1 LNKKLLY
8 LGIDI
13 GGAHIKIVGL
23 DQFQNICLIKYRKC
37 YLWKDPKKLKHEIN
51 FINSLSNNKN
61 ILCGLTMTA
70 ELCDIFPDRLTG
82 AKIILNECKKI
93 KFKTFLYSNSKKVFE
108 KFQSSN
114 LSNLISMNWHSI
126 GRYLAMF
133 VNDAIVIDFGS
144 TTTDFVCIKNG
155 KIMNKAFNDFTRL
168 LNGEILYTGLIRTPI
183 FAIKQNIK
191 YKSKTINIIPEYF
204 SKTSDIYRVNKK
216 IKKEFDIDDET
227 DLSDKSIRGSYKRI
241 ARSFGMDYHSKD
253 KSFIETLSKNL
264 MNEQLNMIHK
274 NTRQL
279 LNNFNM
285 KKNSLIILSGI
296 GQGILKDSFK
306 NDNVQLLSGY
316 FKSKNLLNKKLATY
330 HAPAACIAG
339 LLAEVIE

>member
-1 LNKKLLY
+1 MNKKLLY

-13 GGAHIKIVGL
+13 GGAHIKIIGL

-37 YLWKDPKKLKHEIN
+37 YIWKNLKKLNQEIT

-61 ILCGLTMTA
+61 ILCGVTMTA

-82 AKIILNECKKI
+82 AKTIINECKRI
-93 KFKTFLYSNSKKVFE
+93 KFKTFLYSNSEKVFE
-108 KFQSSN
+108 KLQSRN

-126 GRYLAMF
+126 GKYLSKL
-133 VNDAIVIDFGS
+133 VNNAIVIDFGS
-144 TTTDFVCIKNG
+144 TTTDFICIKNG

-183 FAIKQNIK
+183 FAIKKNIK
-191 YKSKTINIIPEYF
+191 YKSKRITIIPEYF
-204 SKTSDIYRVNKK
+204 SNTSDIYRINKK
-216 IKKEFDIDDET
+216 IKKDFDIDEET
-227 DLSDKSIRGSYKRI
+227 DFSDKSVIGSYKRI

-253 KSFIETLSKNL
+253 RLFIEKISKTI
-264 MNEQLNMIHK
+264 MNEQLNMILK
-274 NTRQL
+274 NTKEL
-279 LNNFNM
+279 LNRFNM
-285 KKNSLIILSGI
+285 KKRPLIILSGI
-296 GQGILKDSFK
+296 GQEVLKDLFK
-306 NDNVQLLSGY
+306 NNNVKLLADY
-316 FKSKNLLNKKLATY
+316 FKGKNLSNKKIATY